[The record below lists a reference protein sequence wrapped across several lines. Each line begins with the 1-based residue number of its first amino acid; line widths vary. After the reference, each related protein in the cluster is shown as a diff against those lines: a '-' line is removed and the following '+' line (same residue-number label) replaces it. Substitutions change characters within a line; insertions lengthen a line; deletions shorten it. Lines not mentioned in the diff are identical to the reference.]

1 MTMMTFGKII
11 KISRESLHY
20 SKEFLAFNTGISLK
34 DISKIEF
41 EELVP
46 DESDLKILAK
56 FLDIDFQEIQA
67 AINQSNHS
75 KLGVKPVRSIKL
87 FYLAVGIG
95 MFLPGLNILVA
106 LLFYAFNKH
115 NLVVRLV
122 GKRLIL
128 LQMFWSFLSILLIL
142 IYSGIIKINIRHND
156 SNGLFLLF
164 LLIGGMILSNL
175 LFILCKMKSLK
186 NNAYTKISR

>member
-1 MTMMTFGKII
+1 MTMKTFGKII
-11 KISRESLHY
+11 KISRESLDY

-41 EELVP
+41 GELVP

-67 AINQSNHS
+67 AINQRNHS

-87 FYLAVGIG
+87 FYLSVGIG
-95 MFLPGLNILVA
+95 IFLPGINILVA

-122 GKRLIL
+122 GIRLIL

-142 IYSGIIKINIRHND
+142 IYSGIIKMNIYSND
-156 SNGLFLLF
+156 SNGVLLLF
-164 LLIGGMILSNL
+164 VLIGGMILSNL
-175 LFILCKMKSLK
+175 LIILCKMKSLK
-186 NNAYTKISR
+186 KNAYTRISR

>member
-1 MTMMTFGKII
+1 MKTFGKII
-11 KISRESLHY
+11 KISRESLDY

-41 EELVP
+41 GELVP

-67 AINQSNHS
+67 AINQRNHS

-87 FYLAVGIG
+87 FYLSVGIG
-95 MFLPGLNILVA
+95 IFLPGINILVA

-122 GKRLIL
+122 GIRLIL

-142 IYSGIIKINIRHND
+142 IYSGIIKTNIYSND
-156 SNGLFLLF
+156 SNGVLLLF
-164 LLIGGMILSNL
+164 VLIGGMILSNL
-175 LFILCKMKSLK
+175 LIILWKMKSLK
-186 NNAYTKISR
+186 KNAYTRISR

>member
-1 MTMMTFGKII
+1 MTFGNII
-11 KISRESLHY
+11 KISRESLDY

-41 EELVP
+41 GELVP

-67 AINQSNHS
+67 AINQRNHS

-87 FYLAVGIG
+87 FYLSVGIG
-95 MFLPGLNILVA
+95 IFLPGINILVA

-122 GKRLIL
+122 GIRLIL

-142 IYSGIIKINIRHND
+142 IYSGIIKTNIYSND
-156 SNGLFLLF
+156 SNGVLLLF
-164 LLIGGMILSNL
+164 VLIGGMILSNL
-175 LFILCKMKSLK
+175 LIILWKMKSLK
-186 NNAYTKISR
+186 KNAYTRISR

>member
-1 MTMMTFGKII
+1 MKAFGKII
-11 KISRESLHY
+11 KISRESLDY

-41 EELVP
+41 GELVP

-67 AINQSNHS
+67 AINQSKHS

-87 FYLAVGIG
+87 FYLSVGIG
-95 MFLPGLNILVA
+95 IFLPGINILVA

-142 IYSGIIKINIRHND
+142 IYSGIIKMNIYHND
-156 SNGLFLLF
+156 SNDVFLLF
-164 LLIGGMILSNL
+164 LLVGGMILSNL
-175 LFILCKMKSLK
+175 LIIFCKMKSLK
-186 NNAYTKISR
+186 KNDITGISR

>member
-1 MTMMTFGKII
+1 MTMMTFGNII
-11 KISRESLHY
+11 KISRESLDY

-41 EELVP
+41 GELVP

-67 AINQSNHS
+67 AINQRNHS

-87 FYLAVGIG
+87 FYLSVGIG
-95 MFLPGLNILVA
+95 IFLPGINILVA

-122 GKRLIL
+122 GIRLIL

-142 IYSGIIKINIRHND
+142 IYSGIIKTNIYSND
-156 SNGLFLLF
+156 SNGVLLLF
-164 LLIGGMILSNL
+164 VLIGGMILSNL
-175 LFILCKMKSLK
+175 LIILWKMKSLK
-186 NNAYTKISR
+186 KNAYTRISR

>member
-1 MTMMTFGKII
+1 MTFGNII
-11 KISRESLHY
+11 KISRESLDY

-41 EELVP
+41 GELVP

-56 FLDIDFQEIQA
+56 FLDIDLQEIQA
-67 AINQSNHS
+67 AINQRNHS

-87 FYLAVGIG
+87 FYLSVGIG
-95 MFLPGLNILVA
+95 IFLPGINILVA

-115 NLVVRLV
+115 NLVIRLV
-122 GKRLIL
+122 GRRLIL

-142 IYSGIIKINIRHND
+142 IYSGIIKMNIYHND
-156 SNGLFLLF
+156 SNGVLLLF
-164 LLIGGMILSNL
+164 VLIGGMILSNL
-175 LFILCKMKSLK
+175 LIILCKMKSLK
-186 NNAYTKISR
+186 KNAYTRISR

>member
-1 MTMMTFGKII
+1 MKTFGKII
-11 KISRESLHY
+11 KISRESLDY

-41 EELVP
+41 GELVP

-67 AINQSNHS
+67 AINQRNHS

-87 FYLAVGIG
+87 FYLSVGIG
-95 MFLPGLNILVA
+95 IFLPGINILVA
-106 LLFYAFNKH
+106 LLFYALNKH

-122 GKRLIL
+122 GIRLIL

-142 IYSGIIKINIRHND
+142 IYSGIIKMNIYSND
-156 SNGLFLLF
+156 SNGVLLLF
-164 LLIGGMILSNL
+164 VLIGGMILSNL
-175 LFILCKMKSLK
+175 LIILCKMKSLK
-186 NNAYTKISR
+186 KNAYTRISR